1 MNPNFKPYLN
11 DDFKSQ
17 VKDIIDDN
25 AKDGTIKDKVLEQGI
40 YEHILLDVQ
49 FECMKIAKEYM
60 AEEGIVMT
68 IAIPYK
74 EVEI

>member
-1 MNPNFKPYLN
+1 MIMLN
-11 DDFKSQ
+11 LDLRRAI
-17 VKDIIDDN
+17 KDIVDDN
-25 AKDGTIKDKVLEQGI
+25 TKNGTIKDKVLEQGI

-74 EVEI
+74 EVE

>member
-1 MNPNFKPYLN
+1 MIMLN
-11 DDFKSQ
+11 LDLRRA
-17 VKDIIDDN
+17 VKDIVDDN
-25 AKDGTIKDKVLEQGI
+25 AKNGTIKDKVLEQGI

>member
-1 MNPNFKPYLN
+1 MIMLN
-11 DDFKSQ
+11 LDLRRA
-17 VKDIIDDN
+17 VKDIVDDN
-25 AKDGTIKDKVLEQGI
+25 TKNGTIKDKVLEQGI

-74 EVEI
+74 EVE